1 MGVLEKMRLTDDVR
15 HAYTNQPQQLM
26 TPAALELAFRS
37 AAVALLLVL
46 AASLVSDFRNVLAAR
61 LGAVF
66 ALGSAAH
73 AASYSVGVSSLV
85 PAWHAPLIAVS
96 TGNIV
101 VFWLFTR
108 ALFDDDFRLRGWHG
122 SIWGLVT
129 AFSFV
134 SCLWIAPGGNVR
146 FSVTMVNLIVL
157 GFIALAVAQTIA
169 SWSADLV
176 ERRRRVRV
184 FIICAAALYGG
195 LNALLQIVV
204 VGSDVGDVANTIN
217 TGVLACVVA
226 AIAYA
231 MMRVDGA
238 DLFPAAAELAPA
250 IAPVQPGI
258 AEDAADQK
266 LIDALM
272 RLMADERIYRQENV
286 GIGVLAGRLKIPE
299 YRLRRL
305 INQRLGYRNFNVFLN
320 NHRIEEAKAALAD
333 PAQAEVP
340 VITIAMDSGFQS
352 LGPFNRAFKT
362 MTGVT
367 PTEYRRLK
375 ADTV

>member
-1 MGVLEKMRLTDDVR
+1 
-15 HAYTNQPQQLM
+15 M
-26 TPAALELAFRS
+26 TLAATELALR
-37 AAVALLLVL
+37 AASVALLLVL
-46 AASLVSDFRNVLAAR
+46 AASLLSDFRNVLAAR
-61 LGAVF
+61 LGAAF

-73 AASYSVGVSSLV
+73 AASYSIGISSLV
-85 PAWHAPLIAVS
+85 PAWHAPLIALS

-108 ALFDDDFRLRGWHG
+108 ALFDDAFRLRWWHG
-122 SIWGLVT
+122 LVWAMVT
-129 AFSFV
+129 AFSFA
-134 SCLWIAPGGNVR
+134 SCVWIAPTGSVR
-146 FSVTMVNLIVL
+146 FSVTVVNLIVL
-157 GFIALAVAQTIA
+157 VFIALAVGQTIA
-169 SWSADLV
+169 SWPADLV

-184 FIICAAALYGG
+184 FIVCAAGLYGG

-204 VGSDVGDVANTIN
+204 AGNDVSDPADTIN
-217 TGVLACVVA
+217 MGVLACVVA

-238 DLFPAAAELAPA
+238 DLFPVAPEPA
-250 IAPVQPGI
+250 IASSQPVI
-258 AEDAADQK
+258 DAAADQK

-272 RLMADERIYRQENV
+272 RLMADERVYRQENIT
-286 GIGVLAGRLKIPE
+286 IGALAGRLKIPE

-340 VITIAMDSGFQS
+340 VITIAMDAGFQS
-352 LGPFNRAFKT
+352 LGPFNRAFKAV
-362 MTGVT
+362 TGVT

-375 ADTV
+375 VNAV

>member
-1 MGVLEKMRLTDDVR
+1 
-15 HAYTNQPQQLM
+15 M
-26 TPAALELAFRS
+26 TSAALELAFR
-37 AAVALLLVL
+37 AASVALLLVL
-46 AASLVSDFRNVLAAR
+46 AASLLSDFRTVLAAR
-61 LGAVF
+61 LGAAF

-73 AASYSVGVSSLV
+73 AVSYSVGTSSLV

-108 ALFDDDFRLRGWHG
+108 ALFDDEFRLRRWHG
-122 SIWGLVT
+122 LTWALVA

-134 SCLWIAPGGNVR
+134 SCLWLAPGGHVR
-146 FSVTMVNLIVL
+146 VAVTAVNLIVL
-157 GFIALAVAQTIA
+157 GFIALAIVQTIG

-184 FIICAAALYGG
+184 FIVCAAALYGG
-195 LNALLQIVV
+195 LNALLQILVG
-204 VGSDVGDVANTIN
+204 GSDVGDVANTVN
-217 TGVLACVVA
+217 TGVLAGIVA

-238 DLFPAAAELAPA
+238 DLFPAAAEAAPA
-250 IAPVQPGI
+250 IAASQPVG
-258 AEDAADQK
+258 EDAADQK
-266 LIDALM
+266 LIDAMM
-272 RLMADERIYRQENV
+272 RLMADERIYRQENIS
-286 GIGVLAGRLKIPE
+286 IGVLAGRLKIPE

-352 LGPFNRAFKT
+352 LGPFNRAFKAV
-362 MTGVT
+362 TGVT

-375 ADTV
+375 VNAV